1 MNVRLFPLEAAYR
14 GIATP
19 SPSPGQFLLETFYLR
34 VLSGSP
40 IPEKEPSDEDASGAP
55 RSNGWR
61 GRVIGSATAKTG
73 SFAITVKGEDTIG
86 VIVAVDLERGV
97 PGWNVIARAEYAS
110 VRGRRQ
116 SEQGFE

>member
-1 MNVRLFPLEAAYR
+1 VNAIFSPWKLPIEAMQKPR
-14 GIATP
+14 P
-19 SPSPGQFLLETFYLR
+19 SLRQSFFYLR

-40 IPEKEPSDEDASGAP
+40 RPEMEPSDEDAPEAP

-73 SFAITVKGEDTIG
+73 SFAITVNGEDTIG

-97 PGWNVIARAEYAS
+97 PGSDVTVGGSPSPLEKHY
-110 VRGRRQ
+110 GR
-116 SEQGFE
+116 